1 MSLDLIY
8 FKACPFAQRT
18 LIALGH
24 LGLEFSKTLINPM
37 DKPSWMFAVSPSGQ
51 VPLLKVDEQEVLF
64 DSSVICEY
72 LNDTAQGNLL
82 LGDALQR
89 AKQRCLVEFGGECQM
104 AFAGLLAAPN
114 EEKFNQVKTGLL
126 KKLAWLEAQVDENG
140 PLFAGSQL
148 SMVDIA
154 FAPLFLRL
162 QHLQKVVPI
171 FTDNDLPKISRWSM
185 AVLEQKAVQESVE
198 GDFSMIFK
206 MVVGSRGKDGF
217 VHKQM
222 NQEK

>member
-1 MSLDLIY
+1 MSLEIIY
-8 FKACPFAQRT
+8 FKACPFAQRS
-18 LIALGH
+18 LIALGQ
-24 LGLEFSKTLINPM
+24 LELEFTKTLINPM
-37 DKPSWMFAVSPSGQ
+37 QKPEWMFEVSPSGQ
-51 VPLLKVDEQEVLF
+51 VPLLRVDGKDVLF

-72 LNDTAQGNLL
+72 LNDTANGELL
-82 LGDALQR
+82 SVNSLNRAQQR
-89 AKQRCLVEFGGECQM
+89 SLVEFAGECQM

-114 EEKFNQVKTGLL
+114 EEKFNQGKAGLL
-126 KKLAWLEAQVDENG
+126 KKFGWLEGQVDENG
-140 PLFAGSQL
+140 PLFADADL

-162 QHLQKVVPI
+162 QHLQKVVSI
-171 FTDNDLPKISRWSM
+171 FTPDDLPKISRWSE
-185 AVLEQKAVQESVE
+185 AVLRQKAVQESVE

-222 NQEK
+222 N

>member
-1 MSLDLIY
+1 MSLELIY

-24 LGLEFSKTLINPM
+24 LGQEFSKTLINPM
-37 DKPSWMFAVSPSGQ
+37 DKPSWMFEVSPSGQ
-51 VPLLKVDEQEVLF
+51 VPLLKINDKVVLF

-72 LNDTAQGNLL
+72 LNDSAQGDLL
-82 LGDALQR
+82 ATDALLRAQQR
-89 AKQRCLVEFGGECQM
+89 GLVEFAGECQM
-104 AFAGLLAAPN
+104 AFGGLLAAPN
-114 EEKFNQVKTGLL
+114 EEKFNQVKAGFL
-126 KKLAWLEAQVDENG
+126 KKLGWLEGLVDENG
-140 PLFAGSQL
+140 PLFVGSKL

-154 FAPLFLRL
+154 FAPLFLRIE
-162 QHLQKVVPI
+162 HLQKVTSV
-171 FTDNDLPKISRWSM
+171 FTEQDLPKISRWSS
-185 AVLEQKAVQESVE
+185 AVWEQKTVQGSVE

-222 NQEK
+222 N

>member
-37 DKPSWMFAVSPSGQ
+37 DKPAWMFEVSPSGQ

-72 LNDTAQGNLL
+72 LNDTAQGSLL
-82 LGDALQR
+82 SSNALQR
-89 AKQRCLVEFGGECQM
+89 AKQRGLVEFGGECQM
-104 AFAGLLAAPN
+104 AFGGLLVAPN
-114 EEKFNQVKTGLL
+114 EEKFNQVKAGLL
-126 KKLAWLEAQVDENG
+126 KKFGWLEAQVDEDG
-140 PLFAGSQL
+140 PLFAGEEL
-148 SMVDIA
+148 SMVDLA

-162 QHLQKVVPI
+162 LHLQKLVSV
-171 FTDNDLPKISRWSM
+171 FTPEELPKISRWSS

-222 NQEK
+222 N